1 MTAAVPIILVKG
13 AGAGSSCYVCRGS
26 CIFCFEVQLRC
37 NPGHRLIWPGL
48 PTVTLSMQTR
58 QDNASAHATRRGCL
72 RPREEQEMVP
82 INAPRFQGLR
92 SPGFQHQF
100 VTVVGAT
107 FVAAVGVADGEAG
120 SCSE

>member
-26 CIFCFEVQLRC
+26 CVLCFEVQLRC
-37 NPGHRLIWPGL
+37 NPGHRLIWAGL
-48 PTVTLSMQTR
+48 QTATLSMQTR

-72 RPREEQEMVP
+72 RPREERNGANQCSEVLG
-82 INAPRFQGLR
+82 GLR

-107 FVAAVGVADGEAG
+107 FVAAVGVAAWEAG
-120 SCSE
+120 SFSR